1 MLSAEKIQSNWD
13 LYINNIKI
21 NISKVKDILSNK
33 LNEKNEKYI
42 EEQIKKY
49 DLDDDSEIDKD
60 DIKKM
65 IIEIN
70 NK

>member
-1 MLSAEKIQSNWD
+1 NKL
-13 LYINNIKI
+13 NNNCNDKNMKI

-42 EEQIKKY
+42 EEKIKKY

-65 IIEIN
+65 IFEVIN
-70 NK
+70 K